1 MDIHPTRINREP
13 SVSTALT
20 TTYEAQSLAK
30 RLEDMRAKAAGSIEL
45 ARQQIAR
52 ETRISAGTLENLRR
66 GRIKQVAAWVR
77 DSLQAA
83 VIRQLENEVRAL
95 EHEIHILRQQGAH
108 PASPQVSEAETY
120 LARARAALGFDA
132 PRSSNGGE

>member
-1 MDIHPTRINREP
+1 MDIHRIRTSEP

-20 TTYEAQSLAK
+20 TTYEAQNLAK

-83 VIRQLENEVRAL
+83 VIRQLENEMRAL
-95 EHEIHILRQQGAH
+95 EHELQMVRQTGRPLRDC
-108 PASPQVSEAETY
+108 EAEAIVSD
-120 LARARAALGFDA
+120 LAKVRAALGLD
-132 PRSSNGGE
+132 RSGA